1 MPIEELH
8 GVRVDRLDAD
18 GPAIATD
25 DDTSDLIGGAWS
37 TQATL
42 IAIPVERLD
51 ESFFDLSS
59 GFAGEVL
66 GKLGKYRLRIAVV
79 GDISEHTAASDAF
92 DAFVWEANR
101 GDAAWFVPDVAAL
114 DAKLAER
121 AKRSR

>member
-37 TQATL
+37 NRATL

-51 ESFFDLSS
+51 ERFFDLSS

-66 GKLGKYRLRIAVV
+66 GKLGNYRLRIAIV
-79 GDISEHTAASDAF
+79 GDVSEHVTGSDAF
-92 DAFVWEANR
+92 GAFVREANR
-101 GDAAWFVPDVAAL
+101 GDDAWFVPDAAAL
-114 DAKLAER
+114 EAKLAAR
-121 AKRSR
+121 ARR

>member
-8 GVRVDRLDAD
+8 GVRVDRLEVD

-37 TQATL
+37 NRATL

-51 ESFFDLSS
+51 ERFFDLSS

-66 GKLGKYRLRIAVV
+66 GKLGNYRIRVAIV
-79 GDISEHTAASDAF
+79 GDVSEHMSASDAF
-92 DAFVWEANR
+92 DAFVWESNR
-101 GDAAWFVPDVAAL
+101 GDAAWFVPDSAAL
-114 DAKLAER
+114 DVKLAER
-121 AKRSR
+121 SRR

>member
-8 GVRVDRLDAD
+8 GVRVDRLDVD
-18 GPAIATD
+18 GPVIATD

-37 TQATL
+37 SRANL

-51 ESFFDLSS
+51 ERFFDLSS

-66 GKLGKYRLRIAVV
+66 GKFGNYRLRVAIV
-79 GDISEHTAASDAF
+79 GDVSEHVATSDAF
-92 DAFVWEANR
+92 DAFVRETNR

-114 DAKLAER
+114 EAKLAGR
-121 AKRSR
+121 ARR

>member
-1 MPIEELH
+1 MPIEQLH
-8 GVRVDRLDAD
+8 GVRVDLLDVD

-37 TQATL
+37 AQATL

-51 ESFFDLSS
+51 ERFFDLSS

-66 GKLGKYRLRIAVV
+66 GKFGNYRLRIAII
-79 GDISEHTAASDAF
+79 GDLAEHIAASDAF
-92 DAFVWEANR
+92 AAFVREANR

-114 DAKLAER
+114 AAKLAARTER
-121 AKRSR
+121 

>member
-8 GVRVDRLDAD
+8 GVRVDRLDVD

-37 TQATL
+37 NRATL

-51 ESFFDLSS
+51 EGFFDLAS
-59 GFAGEVL
+59 GFAGEML
-66 GKLGKYRLRIAVV
+66 GKFGNYQLRIAIV
-79 GDISEHTAASDAF
+79 GDVSEHRSASDAF

-101 GDAAWFVPDVAAL
+101 GDAAWFVADAVALAER
-114 DAKLAER
+114 LAER
-121 AKRSR
+121 AR

>member
-8 GVRVDRLDAD
+8 GVRVDRLDVD

-37 TQATL
+37 NRATL

-51 ESFFDLSS
+51 ERFFDLSS

-66 GKLGKYRLRIAVV
+66 GKLGNYRLRIAIV
-79 GDISEHTAASDAF
+79 GDVSEHMSASNAF
-92 DAFVWEANR
+92 DALVWESNR
-101 GDAAWFVPDVAAL
+101 GDEAWFVPDAAAL
-114 DAKLAER
+114 EAKLAAR
-121 AKRSR
+121 ARR

>member
-8 GVRVDRLDAD
+8 GVRVDRLDVD

-37 TQATL
+37 NRATL

-51 ESFFDLSS
+51 ERFFDLSS

-66 GKLGKYRLRIAVV
+66 GKLGNYRLRIAIV
-79 GDISEHTAASDAF
+79 GDVSEHMSASNAF
-92 DAFVWEANR
+92 DALVWESNR
-101 GDAAWFVPDVAAL
+101 GDDAWFVPDAAAL
-114 DAKLAER
+114 EAKLAAR
-121 AKRSR
+121 ARR

>member
-8 GVRVDRLDAD
+8 GVRVDRLDVD

-37 TQATL
+37 NRATL

-51 ESFFDLSS
+51 ERFFDLSS

-66 GKLGKYRLRIAVV
+66 GKLGNYRLRIAIV
-79 GDISEHTAASDAF
+79 GDVSEHMSANNAF
-92 DAFVWEANR
+92 DALVWESNR
-101 GDAAWFVPDVAAL
+101 GDDAWFVPDTAAL
-114 DAKLAER
+114 EAKLAER
-121 AKRSR
+121 ARR